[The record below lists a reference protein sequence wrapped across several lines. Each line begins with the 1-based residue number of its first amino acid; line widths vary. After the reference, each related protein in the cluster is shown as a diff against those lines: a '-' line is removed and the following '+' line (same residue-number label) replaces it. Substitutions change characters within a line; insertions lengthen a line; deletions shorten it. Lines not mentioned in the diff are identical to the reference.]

1 MPTPIDILRSVFG
14 YDSFRGRQQE
24 VIDHVLAGQ
33 EALLLMP
40 TGSGKSLCYQ
50 IPAILRPGLGIVISP
65 LIALMQDQVNALRA
79 KGVKAAY
86 LNSMLTNV
94 DAWEVKRQMMGGEL
108 DLLYVSPER
117 AMMPGFLSALDQI
130 PLALFAIDE
139 AHCVSQWGHDFR
151 PEYLEL
157 HTLRER
163 YPGIPRLALT
173 ATADMQTRQE
183 IVKRLQLPADSIFT
197 TSFDRPNLDYQVAP
211 KTDWKRQL
219 IAFLR
224 SQAPGSAG
232 IIYRLTRNSVDAT
245 ADWLRQQGFNAMPYH
260 AGLEDDERRRNQQR
274 FLAEPDAIVVATI
287 AFGMG
292 IDKPDVRFVA
302 HLDMPKSLE
311 DYHQQTG
318 RAGRD
323 GQPSVV
329 WMTYGAGDA
338 VLLGK
343 LLEQSEADEAHRKA
357 ERDRLQDMIRFCETR
372 QCRRNLLLSHFGE
385 ERDQN
390 CGHCDNCRAGEP
402 DWDTT
407 LQVEKALLCM
417 LDTHQRFG
425 ASYLTEILI
434 GKSSKRVTQNGHARL
449 RTFGLGSD
457 LSADQWRSV
466 FAQMVGQELVD
477 VDTSGYSVL
486 KLNDNSGEVLNQRL
500 TVKMFREVEE
510 APQRRARQTTR
521 QAIQKHPLVTGEKEP
536 TVTPK
541 VRRRAASVSPPG
553 NEDRALFQK
562 LRQLR
567 AELASDAEVPAFVIF
582 PDATLHELA
591 TLRPQ
596 SLGEMLMIRGIG
608 EKKAEYY
615 GDAFLRVILEHAG

>member
-1 MPTPIDILRSVFG
+1 MSTPLDILKSVFG
-14 YDSFRGRQQE
+14 YESFRGRQQE

-183 IVKRLQLPADSIFT
+183 IVRRLELPRDSIFT

-274 FLAEPDAIVVATI
+274 FLAESDAIVVATI

-385 ERDQN
+385 ERDEN

-434 GKSSKRVTQNGHARL
+434 GKSSKRVVQNGHARL

-457 LSADQWRSV
+457 LSAEQWRSV
-466 FAQMVGQELVD
+466 FAQMVGQQLVD

-500 TVKMFREVEE
+500 TVKMHREVEE
-510 APQRRARQTTR
+510 PSQRRASRSSRKTS
-521 QAIQKHPLVTGEKEP
+521 GDDEP
-536 TVTPK
+536 TVAPR
-541 VRRRAASVSPPG
+541 VRRRAAPVSPTG
-553 NEDRALFQK
+553 DEDRALFQK

-582 PDATLHELA
+582 PDTTLHELA